1 MGISI
6 NSKSRKRSLLVVFS
20 AFLLVAAIVVL
31 AVTDLQGYII
41 DIAGEEVFIGIFV
54 FLCVLPGLV
63 TLIIV
68 IRSFTMRKPQ
78 INNIASTGEDGTADI
93 KSISLTG
100 SKIKVGG
107 VEKQGVILE
116 LEILSKSGQ
125 RYALKIQYF
134 IPIRL
139 VPQYKPGVN
148 IPVKINREN
157 RDEIIITGLD

>member
-1 MGISI
+1 MGTSI
-6 NSKSRKRSLLVVFS
+6 NSKSRKRSFFVVFS
-20 AFLLVAAIVVL
+20 AILWAATIVIL
-31 AVTDLQGYII
+31 AVTDLQVYII

-54 FLCVLPGLV
+54 FLCVLPALI

-68 IRSFTMRKPQ
+68 VRSFTMRKPQ
-78 INNIASTGEDGTADI
+78 IDNIASTGEDGTANI
-93 KSISLTG
+93 KSISHTG

-116 LEILSKSGQ
+116 LEILSESGEH
-125 RYALKIQYF
+125 YALKIQYF

-157 RDEIIITGLD
+157 RDEIILTGLD